1 MCMNTY
7 LSDLHEDAEY
17 FRNHFD
23 LRDAFGL
30 DPARFDAL
38 SLDAPGVK
46 ADMSKCLW
54 DKSVVQS
61 LLKVARDVNVEKR
74 RDAMFNGENINT
86 TENRPVLHASLRRGM
101 VKPPGDNADMALT
114 ADVHEMLELAQRI
127 RGDTAIDD
135 VVHIGI
141 GGSAL
146 GPEMVIQALA
156 EAKLAD
162 KRFHFV
168 SNIDGCQLQGVLK
181 GLVAART
188 LFIVASKSW
197 TTLETLRN
205 ARSALDWFEESAPG
219 LQTQDHFVALSAHP
233 ERARAMGFGSVVG
246 MPEGIGGRYSLWSSI
261 GLPIAIAIGPQGF
274 KALLEGAHAM
284 DTHFLSMPLEE
295 NLPVWL
301 GVLDV
306 WNATY
311 LGFSS
316 RCVVPYHHG
325 LKRLPAYL
333 QQLDMESNGKR
344 VQLDGRRVD
353 GKTGAIV
360 WGDVGS
366 DSQHAFFQWL
376 HQGTQRTPVEF
387 IVSRQPSHELHGHHE
402 PLLANA
408 IAQAQALMCG
418 APHGQHSGIA
428 GHQDFPGNRPSC
440 FFVLEKLTPFSLGAF
455 LALQEHRVF
464 VAGTVWGVN
473 SFDQWGVELGKVLA
487 SDIELRLQTGHID
500 GLDSSTAGL
509 VRALQSH
516 STKTDPAPT
525 MAHNS

>member
-1 MCMNTY
+1 MN
-7 LSDLHEDAEY
+7 DLHEDADY
-17 FRNHFD
+17 FRHHFD
-23 LRDAFGL
+23 LRSAFELEPG
-30 DPARFDAL
+30 RFNAL
-38 SLDAPGVK
+38 TLDAPGVK

-54 DKSVVQS
+54 DVPVVQS
-61 LLKVARDVNVEKR
+61 LLRVARDASVEKR
-74 RDAMFNGENINT
+74 RDAMLAGEHINT
-86 TENRPVLHASLRRGM
+86 TEDRPVLHARLRGSVLKTRGCN
-101 VKPPGDNADMALT
+101 VDAALT
-114 ADVHEMLELAQRI
+114 ADVDGMLELAERI
-127 RGDTAIDD
+127 RANAAIHD

-146 GPEMVIQALA
+146 GPELVTQALA
-156 EAKLAD
+156 DAELPD
-162 KRFHFV
+162 KRLHFV
-168 SNIDGCQLQGVLK
+168 SNIDGSHLQGVLN
-181 GLVAART
+181 GLDAATT

-205 ARSALDWFEESAPG
+205 ARSALAWFERSAPG
-219 LQTQDHFVALSAHP
+219 LRTQDHFVALSAHP
-233 ERARAMGFGSVVG
+233 ERAQEMGFGTVIG
-246 MPEGIGGRYSLWSSI
+246 MPEGIGGRFSLWSSI
-261 GLPIAIAIGPQGF
+261 GLPIAVVIGREGF
-274 KALLEGAHAM
+274 LALLEGAHAM
-284 DTHFLSMPLEE
+284 DTHFAQTPLEE

-306 WNATY
+306 WNAF

-325 LKRLPAYL
+325 LRRLPAFL

-344 VQLDGRRVD
+344 VQLDGRPVD
-353 GKTGAIV
+353 GKTGAVV

-387 IVSRQPSHELHGHHE
+387 IVTRQPSHDMQGHHE

-418 APHGQHSGIA
+418 APRGQHDGLL

-440 FFVLEKLTPFSLGAF
+440 FFVLDKLTPFSLGAF

-464 VAGTVWGVN
+464 VAGTVWGIN
-473 SFDQWGVELGKVLA
+473 SFDQWGVELGKVMA
-487 SDIELRLQTGHID
+487 GDIELRLSSGHVD
-500 GLDSSTAGL
+500 GLDGSTAGL
-509 VRALQSH
+509 VRTLR
-516 STKTDPAPT
+516 
-525 MAHNS
+525 AH